1 MPAMHCGP
9 GKRFRVL
16 SASQHLPACMEDLP
30 LTYDFYNP
38 LFQANMGN
46 FDATLRLKLWKEYAA
61 SIGATENTDAMG
73 ARSGHPD
80 GFGFTGVY
88 RLGWP

>member
-1 MPAMHCGP
+1 
-9 GKRFRVL
+9 
-16 SASQHLPACMEDLP
+16 
-30 LTYDFYNP
+30 
-38 LFQANMGN
+38 MGN
-46 FDATLRLKLWKEYAA
+46 FDATIRLKMWKEYAA